1 VAASSRTVVSR
12 VRACVIPGSGTGRAG
27 GGSPALGSISDVV
40 SFAVQRIADPGLV
53 DRFTRRLSL
62 TERGRGSV
70 YTGAAK
76 GYVDYKTFDQMAGEL
91 RA

>member
-1 VAASSRTVVSR
+1 
-12 VRACVIPGSGTGRAG
+12 
-27 GGSPALGSISDVV
+27 
-40 SFAVQRIADPGLV
+40 V

-62 TERGRGSV
+62 TERGRGNV
-70 YTGAAK
+70 YTGAGK